1 MAARFEKTRPTTR
14 PGFCLVTFSKP
25 RFRQQTYSKMKESI
39 AFNKM
44 GIVIDEVELP
54 PQTLGQTGQAGR
66 QAQSMALCLVRAPDA
81 TMAAAMAAP
90 SWIRW
95 LGWGPVGTC
104 ASLAGA
110 ESTGLRPRSP
120 VRSLFVLACAHVSV
134 LCGTSSAADADRR
147 PWRVGRGAH
156 RPCVCRVWCPSV
168 PVLSPQNCDL
178 AVLCAVCAYLC
189 AVHMCLCFVCGICSV
204 ADAVPRPRG
213 R

>member
-1 MAARFEKTRPTTR
+1 MGKLTKVIRVHTSFGPWQPDFRKLGHPAADFLK
-14 PGFCLVTFSKP
+14 V
-25 RFRQQTYSKMKESI
+25 
-39 AFNKM
+39 FNKM

-54 PQTLGQTGQAGR
+54 PQTLAQTGQAGR

-147 PWRVGRGAH
+147 P
-156 RPCVCRVWCPSV
+156 
-168 PVLSPQNCDL
+168 
-178 AVLCAVCAYLC
+178 
-189 AVHMCLCFVCGICSV
+189 
-204 ADAVPRPRG
+204 
-213 R
+213 